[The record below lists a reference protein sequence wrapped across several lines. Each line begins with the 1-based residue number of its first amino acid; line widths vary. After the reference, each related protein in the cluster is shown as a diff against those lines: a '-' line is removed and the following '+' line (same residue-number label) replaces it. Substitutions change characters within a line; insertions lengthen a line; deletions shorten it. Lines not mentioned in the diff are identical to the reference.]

1 MASAIDVRR
10 IAYGLGA
17 IAFMALC
24 TWFGTG
30 LHPLWPLMWFAP
42 VLLLLFSV
50 DTRWWIA
57 ALAAA
62 VGMVLGVMNLLG
74 LFYGA
79 LQAPIPILIQIY
91 FTEGLMFALAVLLF
105 RALMRRKAYWSAL
118 LAFPAFWT
126 SFEYLLNLTSIH
138 GTAGSL
144 AYTQLGFLPFLQ
156 LASITGP
163 WGMTFLLW
171 SFPAALAI
179 GIHLSETERTK
190 AVQITGVTAA
200 VIALVLVL
208 GTVRLFINPEGV
220 PVKVGLIASDGPN
233 EDVAEPG
240 TPTIKLLSGY
250 AKAVEALAQQGAEAI
265 VMPEKTSVF
274 LDPETQQLD
283 TQLQALANAVH
294 ARLVVGVVRV
304 VPQPNN
310 ALPIKY
316 NEARIYTPG
325 GTVESY
331 DKEHMLPPFE
341 SRLTPGTSLTLL
353 TAATSTWGVEIC
365 KDMDFTQLSREYGQA
380 GAGLMLVPGWDF
392 GLDWIHH
399 GHMAIMRGVESG
411 FSIVRSAKDGSLFVS
426 DDRGRILG
434 ETMSGSAPFSTLVVS
449 VPQSHDKTLFLLLG
463 DWFAWVA
470 LALLVLCLAQL
481 ARRWKAGQA

>member
-1 MASAIDVRR
+1 MCGRSPSRWAPSPTASSCSTWAGASPPPPPNSVPSTGAHSGDTSMASAIDVRR

-17 IAFMALC
+17 IAFMAIC

-50 DTRWWIA
+50 DARWWIA

-62 VGMVLGVMNLLG
+62 AGMVLGVMNLLG

-144 AYTQLGFLPFLQ
+144 AYSQLGFLPFLQ

-179 GIHLSETERTK
+179 GIHLSETERGK

-220 PVKVGLIASDGPN
+220 P
-233 EDVAEPG
+233 EPG

-283 TQLQALANAVH
+283 TQMQALANAVH

-341 SRLTPGTSLTLL
+341 SRLTPGTSLT
-353 TAATSTWGVEIC
+353 
-365 KDMDFTQLSREYGQA
+365 
-380 GAGLMLVPGWDF
+380 
-392 GLDWIHH
+392 
-399 GHMAIMRGVESG
+399 
-411 FSIVRSAKDGSLFVS
+411 
-426 DDRGRILG
+426 
-434 ETMSGSAPFSTLVVS
+434 
-449 VPQSHDKTLFLLLG
+449 
-463 DWFAWVA
+463 
-470 LALLVLCLAQL
+470 
-481 ARRWKAGQA
+481 